1 MKGEPM
7 RIAYICADPGVPV
20 FGRKGCSV
28 HVQEVIRALLRR
40 GCQVELFATRFDAEH
55 PPRGL
60 EGVIV
65 HRLPPAPKGEL
76 AQREELCLKTNDVL
90 ERMLD
95 NAGPFDLVYE
105 RYSLWSDGAIGWAQR
120 NGVRSIVEVNAPL
133 IDEQANH
140 RGLVHRDQAER
151 VAANVM
157 SLASTVVTVSEA
169 LVPWVNRFA
178 GSCGDDHVHAVPN
191 GVDATRFG
199 PGVSPAIARQAD
211 AFTIGF
217 LGTLKPW
224 HGLESLFEVFERLH
238 GADPT
243 WRLLVVGDGPLR
255 EELDR
260 RAAPSSD
267 AVTFTGAVEHQQV
280 PALLASMDIA
290 VAPYPPASEFYFSP
304 MKLYEYMAAG
314 LPIVASAIGQIMSA
328 IDPGITGVLC
338 PPGDIAAWAR
348 TLNYLRDEPVLR
360 VQLGAA
366 ARRCAVEHH
375 SWDRTVATVLS
386 YAMGSSALQSER
398 ISA

>member
-1 MKGEPM
+1 MNGDSM

-40 GCQVELFATRFDAEH
+40 GCQVELFATRFDAETA
-55 PPRGL
+55 PRGL
-60 EGVIV
+60 EDVIV

-76 AQREELCLKTNDVL
+76 AQREELCLKSNDVL
-90 ERMLD
+90 EHMLD
-95 NAGPFDLVYE
+95 EAGPFDLVYE
-105 RYSLWSDGAIGWAQR
+105 RYSLWSDGAIRWAHR

-140 RGLVHRDQAER
+140 RGLVHRNEAER

-169 LVPWVNRFA
+169 LLPWVKRFA
-178 GSCGDDHVHAVPN
+178 ATCDVHAVSN

-199 PGVSPAIARQAD
+199 PVVEPAIARQPGT
-211 AFTIGF
+211 FTIGF

-224 HGLESLFEVFERLH
+224 HGLESLFDMFERLH

-255 EELDR
+255 EELER
-260 RAAPSSD
+260 RAAPLSD
-267 AVTFTGAVEHQQV
+267 AVTFTGAVEHHQV
-280 PALLASMDIA
+280 PSLLASMDLA

-314 LPIVASAIGQIMSA
+314 LPIVAAAIGQIMKA

-348 TLNYLRDEPVLR
+348 TLRYLRDEPVLR
-360 VQLGAA
+360 DQLGGA
-366 ARRCAVEHH
+366 ARRCAVENH

-386 YAMGSSALQSER
+386 YAMQAPALETER